1 MYIFRVWNVK
11 TEANVVIFGGVE
23 GHRDEVLR
31 LANDWA
37 AKLLFKKREKKYI
50 NKTEII
56 K

>member
-31 LANDWA
+31 LANDWVV
-37 AKLLFKKREKKYI
+37 KLRFEKREK
-50 NKTEII
+50 NTSI
-56 K
+56 KLKL